1 MEGKTM
7 VARTQNT
14 QMLLLKKLLGMVL
27 FILGILLS
35 ASGLYYSST
44 PVTVVGVLALVLG
57 VFLIAR
63 KIMQRNSDL

>member
-1 MEGKTM
+1 M